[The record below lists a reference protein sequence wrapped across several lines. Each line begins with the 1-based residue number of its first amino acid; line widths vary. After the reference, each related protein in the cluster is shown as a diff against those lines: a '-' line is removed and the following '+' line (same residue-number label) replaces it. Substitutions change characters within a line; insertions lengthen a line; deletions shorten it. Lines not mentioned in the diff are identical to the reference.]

1 LRLANS
7 ERQPQNYTA
16 SVFVVKPKIMQDSK
30 DQIKQL
36 ENKAKQIRRLIIQM
50 LAKAGSGHPGG
61 SLSSTDLVTALFF
74 SVMRFK
80 ADQPRWP
87 DRDRFHMSKGHCC
100 PLWYAVLAEAGY
112 FSADK
117 LLTLRQLGSMLQGH
131 PDRRTPGVE
140 AASGSLGQG
149 LSVSIGMSLASRID
163 KKSYR
168 VYCLMGDGEIQEGN
182 IWEGAMAAS
191 HFKCDN
197 LCAILDYNG
206 FQIDGKVK
214 DIMGIEPIV
223 DKWRAFGWHTIEING
238 HDMRQIL
245 SAYEEA
251 GKIKGKPSIIIAHT
265 IKGKG
270 VSFME
275 NVVDFHGR
283 APTKEEAEIA
293 LKELS

>member
-1 LRLANS
+1 
-7 ERQPQNYTA
+7 
-16 SVFVVKPKIMQDSK
+16 MQTK
-30 DQIKQL
+30 DL

-61 SLSSTDLVTALFF
+61 SLSAADLITALYF
-74 SVMRFK
+74 SVMRINPVEPK
-80 ADQPRWP
+80 WP

-100 PLWYAVLAEAGY
+100 PLWYAVLSQAGY
-112 FSADK
+112 FPQEK
-117 LLTLRQLGSMLQGH
+117 LWTLRQLGSLLQGH

-149 LSVSIGMSLASRID
+149 LSVSVGMSLAAKID
-163 KKSYR
+163 QKDYR

-182 IWEGAMAAS
+182 IWEAAMAAS
-191 HFKCDN
+191 HYKCDN

-214 DIMGIEPIV
+214 DIMNLEPLI
-223 DKWRAFGWHTIEING
+223 DKWRAFGWHTIEIDG
-238 HDMRQIL
+238 HDMKQIL
-245 SAYEEA
+245 EAYDQA
-251 GKIKGKPSIIIAHT
+251 KTVKGKPSIIIAHT

-275 NVVDFHGR
+275 NTADFHGR
-283 APTKEEAEIA
+283 APTKEETEIA
-293 LKELS
+293 LKELE